1 MIPSLFITHGTPM
14 LAVEDTTY
22 SRYLEELGRTFP
34 RPQAIILFS
43 AHWESDV
50 QMISEI
56 DEYSMMYDFGGF
68 PNELYQVKYPAKG
81 SKEVSL
87 QVQELLNAA
96 GIANRAERERGL
108 DHGSWTILKRMYPDA
123 DIPLIAM
130 SVNPSLTPA
139 EQYAIGKALAPLREQ
154 DVLIIGSGV
163 TVHNFGLLRAKDK
176 SAVKSLVLGFE
187 KWLENHMKQ
196 WDLDSLFR
204 YEELA
209 PNAKI
214 AVPPQAKE
222 HFIPVFYTMGAAN
235 QNEFTK
241 TLFQGLVMDV
251 IMNSVYQYGE

>member
-68 PNELYQVKYPAKG
+68 PNELYQVIYPAKG

-139 EQYAIGKALAPLREQ
+139 EQYAIGKSLAPLREQ
-154 DVLIIGSGV
+154 DVLIIGS
-163 TVHNFGLLRAKDK
+163 
-176 SAVKSLVLGFE
+176 
-187 KWLENHMKQ
+187 
-196 WDLDSLFR
+196 
-204 YEELA
+204 
-209 PNAKI
+209 
-214 AVPPQAKE
+214 
-222 HFIPVFYTMGAAN
+222 
-235 QNEFTK
+235 
-241 TLFQGLVMDV
+241 
-251 IMNSVYQYGE
+251 